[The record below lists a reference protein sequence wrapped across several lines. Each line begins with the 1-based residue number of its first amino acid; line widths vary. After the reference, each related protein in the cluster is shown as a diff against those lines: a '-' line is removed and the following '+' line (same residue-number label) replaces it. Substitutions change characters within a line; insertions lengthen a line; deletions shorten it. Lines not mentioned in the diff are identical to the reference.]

1 MLDSV
6 KKRELRKLLKLIQK
20 DDNLIVLL
28 GDFNLKN
35 NNKLFID
42 FFKALEE
49 SNIYRVDVGEKTLK
63 VSKSKRA
70 IDHIFLSQEFKLK
83 KMEVIKNVEIS
94 DHYPILIEVD
104 I

>member
-35 NNKLFID
+35 NNKKIIKLLF
-42 FFKALEE
+42 
-49 SNIYRVDVGEKTLK
+49 
-63 VSKSKRA
+63 
-70 IDHIFLSQEFKLK
+70 
-83 KMEVIKNVEIS
+83 S
-94 DHYPILIEVD
+94 DPPKD